1 MKLVCLFVFACSFNQ
16 VFAQYYFNEIV
27 AQQQSAEQYK
37 LMRLNKIKKVN
48 AINYNSNNEVI
59 ENFEVEQ
66 DISNDGKK
74 MVTTTIIN
82 KRKQVITNTYTNNLL
97 TSSIQ
102 DNSKIIVTTNY
113 AYNSQQQIASITTS
127 SIDTAVNFSNI
138 EVHEWV
144 YNQQQKPIQMRKIKN
159 GKDTMIVAFVLDE
172 KGNVAE
178 EQWKRNN
185 KTMETFYYY
194 YNEKNALTDVVK
206 YNSLA
211 KKLLPDFVFEYDNNG
226 RVIKTIQTT
235 KAGNYLIWLTTYLP
249 NGLKQAEECFN
260 KQKQFSGK
268 VVYQYQ

>member
-1 MKLVCLFVFACSFNQ
+1 
-16 VFAQYYFNEIV
+16 
-27 AQQQSAEQYK
+27 
-37 LMRLNKIKKVN
+37 
-48 AINYNSNNEVI
+48 
-59 ENFEVEQ
+59 
-66 DISNDGKK
+66 
-74 MVTTTIIN
+74 
-82 KRKQVITNTYTNNLL
+82 
-97 TSSIQ
+97 
-102 DNSKIIVTTNY
+102 
-113 AYNSQQQIASITTS
+113 
-127 SIDTAVNFSNI
+127 
-138 EVHEWV
+138 
-144 YNQQQKPIQMRKIKN
+144 MRKIKN
-159 GKDTMIVAFVLDE
+159 GKDTMMVAFVLDE

-211 KKLLPDFVFEYDNNG
+211 KKLLPDFVFEYDDNG